1 MHDSMDTTIPPLYAP
16 WLRDIVG
23 GPIPAETRATC
34 DRCVMLPT
42 EGSAPDAVFFSPITK
57 CCTYQPTIPNFLA
70 AAGLFLL
77 GEEFAAQPDVTEL
90 EGPPDPRRYRDL
102 WGTWEGREAEFYQ
115 ACATLVEPLQLQ
127 IVDAR
132 DGKYWLISY
141 SEHDPL
147 VMPEQLVGVLSYFDG
162 RPTEDALAAILAE
175 RNVRV
180 DLSLV
185 RRMVDFG
192 ILRA

>member
-70 AAGLFLL
+70 
-77 GEEFAAQPDVTEL
+77 
-90 EGPPDPRRYRDL
+90 
-102 WGTWEGREAEFYQ
+102 GRIWA
-115 ACATLVEPLQLQ
+115 
-127 IVDAR
+127 
-132 DGKYWLISY
+132 
-141 SEHDPL
+141 
-147 VMPEQLVGVLSYFDG
+147 DG
-162 RPTEDALAAILAE
+162 RPTEDALAAILAD

-185 RRMVDFG
+185 RRMVDSGFSG
-192 ILRA
+192 PNGPWC